1 MTVTERQSRSA
12 PTPPGEHS
20 HLSGCVCAVSSA
32 VRRISNGA
40 ARAASRSRKSALIAS
55 IYYMGDNECLAPVSE
70 SVTEAVGAVQRGG
83 FCASSEPAALLVPLF
98 WCGTHLVRFTSCFL
112 SFYRSWPR
120 AVWCTYKYVISLTV
134 KSEVVTSPCI
144 ILGCTESV
152 LMHSSLQLHGP
163 VLQWRELL
171 CDGPGWSC
179 T

>member
-55 IYYMGDNECLAPVSE
+55 IYYMGVNECLAPVSE
-70 SVTEAVGAVQRGG
+70 SVTEAAVQ
-83 FCASSEPAALLVPLF
+83 FSAAFFAPPQSPRRC

-144 ILGCTESV
+144 IPGCTESV